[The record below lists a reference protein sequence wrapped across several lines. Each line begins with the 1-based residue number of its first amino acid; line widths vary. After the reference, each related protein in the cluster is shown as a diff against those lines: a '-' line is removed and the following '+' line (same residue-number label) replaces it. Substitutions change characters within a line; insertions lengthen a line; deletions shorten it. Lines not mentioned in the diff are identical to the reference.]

1 MDHDQPAA
9 LQPPAPPTPPAAA
22 QPPASAQPPAASGSP
37 PARPGY
43 RVTDRDRELAADLL
57 QRACG
62 EGRLTLEEF
71 SDRVAAVW
79 AAQEST
85 ALDQATAG
93 LMPPAG
99 GPSAQTSQT
108 MVNILGDEK
117 RVGRWRLPR
126 HLRIFSLLGDWI
138 LDLRGALVNED
149 AVAAGIVE
157 ITLVSLIGDLRVV
170 VPEGVEVEMGGLVII
185 GDRKLELAAVQPRPG
200 TPRVRLRVFG
210 LISDVT
216 VHSRS

>member
-1 MDHDQPAA
+1 MNHDQPAA
-9 LQPPAPPTPPAAA
+9 R
-22 QPPASAQPPAASGSP
+22 QPPAAPQPPAQPGSP
-37 PARPGY
+37 PAGPAY
-43 RVTDRDRELAADLL
+43 RITDRDRERAADLL

-62 EGRLTLEEF
+62 DGRLTLEEF
-71 SDRVAAVW
+71 SERVAAVW
-79 AAQEST
+79 AAQDST

-93 LMPPAG
+93 ITPPAA
-99 GPSAQTSQT
+99 GPGARTSQT

-117 RVGRWRLPR
+117 RVGRWRLPGR
-126 HLRIFSLLGDWI
+126 LRIYSVLGDWT

-149 AVAAGIVE
+149 AVAAGVVE

-170 VPEGVEVEMGGLVII
+170 VPEGVDVEVGGLVVI
-185 GDRKLELAAVQPRPG
+185 GDRKLELATVAPRPG
-200 TPRVRLRVFG
+200 TPRVKLRVFG